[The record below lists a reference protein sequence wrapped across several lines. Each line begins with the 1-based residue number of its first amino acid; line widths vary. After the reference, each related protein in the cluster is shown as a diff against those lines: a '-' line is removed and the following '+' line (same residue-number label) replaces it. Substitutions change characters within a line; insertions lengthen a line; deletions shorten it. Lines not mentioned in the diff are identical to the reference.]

1 MIRSSRAS
9 KAVIESRIRKA
20 IDGLVPLLRIEQS
33 VIELIEFEVETGTA
47 HLRIGGGCAE
57 CEMSATMLLQGI
69 ETNLKIRVPEIVA
82 VHAVSDDDASRD
94 HH

>member
-1 MIRSSRAS
+1 MIRSTRAS

-20 IDGLVPLLRIEQS
+20 IDGLVPLLRIEES
-33 VIELIEFEVETGTA
+33 VIELIEFDVETGTA

-57 CEMSATMLLQGI
+57 CEMSAAMLLKGI
-69 ETNLKIRVPEIVA
+69 ETNLKIRVPEILA
-82 VHAVSDDDASRD
+82 VNAVTDEDSSGD